1 MMNNWA
7 LQLKMNFNLA
17 KQAKVFVFNCKT
29 EKLPFLLLVGN
40 NANVNL
46 YTKST

>member
-17 KQAKVFVFNCKT
+17 KQAKVFVFSCKT
-29 EKLPFLLLVGN
+29 EKLPFLPLVGN